1 MKLAPII
8 DNEMAVV
15 LIVEASAL
23 DPTRAVNEARMK
35 SASDAEIADKKKIH
49 ERSS

>member
-8 DNEMAVV
+8 DNETAVV

-23 DPTRAVNEARMK
+23 DPIRTVNEARMK
-35 SASDAEIADKKKIH
+35 SASDAEIADQKKKH
-49 ERSS
+49 ER